1 MREIKMAVEELCL
14 SGSISLGKCSA
25 STLYRWCRDINTKL
39 VKENYD
45 WRIRVNQKDMC
56 LEVVDDMKTKERRTN
71 KEISEKDRELL
82 ELLEKRYA
90 RLFEQYQ
97 VPDNI
102 RQAACLVMYRFTI
115 DGTCDGMY
123 ICNTIAYESGSGDGQ
138 GNFMEPA
145 KIDVRKAAR
154 AIQDAYGCNI
164 GRGDIDELAMILD
177 TGKLDYSVARAG
189 MLRDMRELKQQQHT
203 SADSW
208 RKDYLGRQIE
218 QKQKDFT
225 LLIETFGKE

>member
-1 MREIKMAVEELCL
+1 MHSGMANGWISDAQKNSRKGNKTMSGHKDKELMTVLEE
-14 SGSISLGKCSA
+14 
-25 STLYRWCRDINTKL
+25 
-39 VKENYD
+39 
-45 WRIRVNQKDMC
+45 
-56 LEVVDDMKTKERRTN
+56 
-71 KEISEKDRELL
+71 
-82 ELLEKRYA
+82 RYA
-90 RLFEQYQ
+90 KMFEGHRI
-97 VPDNI
+97 PDNI
-102 RQAACLVMYRFTI
+102 RQAASLVMYRFTI
-115 DGTCDGMY
+115 DGICDGMY

-145 KIDVRKAAR
+145 RIDVRKAAR

-225 LLIETFGKE
+225 LFIETFGKE